1 MKNLKIDWTQTLG
14 FVGTGLSIA
23 AMVISSIAQ
32 KKSMG
37 EAVAKEVAEALNN
50 QNN

>member
-1 MKNLKIDWTQTLG
+1 MKNVKFDLTQSLG
-14 FVGTGLSIA
+14 FIGTGLSIA
-23 AMVISSIAQ
+23 AMIISSIAQ
-32 KKSMG
+32 KKSMN